1 MNKIN
6 KVLFI
11 LMLVI
16 AVSVIGNQAYAQPT
30 ISGGS
35 GGSQPGFSGGPLGG
49 PLTDTPDVPFD
60 GGLSLVLLAAGAGY
74 GSKKVKKTSPVVG

>member
-1 MNKIN
+1 MNKIQR
-6 KVLFI
+6 VLFVM
-11 LMLVI
+11 MLVTT
-16 AVSVIGNQAYAQPT
+16 VSVISNKVIAQPT

-60 GGLSLVLLAAGAGY
+60 GGLSLILLAAGAGF
-74 GSKKVKKTSPVVG
+74 GSKKVKTTPLVK

>member
-1 MNKIN
+1 MNKIQKVLIVMLLIITVSVSSN
-6 KVLFI
+6 KV
-11 LMLVI
+11 
-16 AVSVIGNQAYAQPT
+16 QAQPT

-60 GGLSLVLLAAGAGY
+60 GGLSLILLAAGAGF
-74 GSKKVKKTSPVVG
+74 GSKKVKDSKENI

>member
-1 MNKIN
+1 MNKIQ

-11 LMLVI
+11 MMLVI
-16 AVSVIGNQAYAQPT
+16 AISVIGNKVIAQPT

-35 GGSQPGFSGGPLGG
+35 GGSQPGFNGGPLGG

-60 GGLSLVLLAAGAGY
+60 GGLSLILLAAGAGM
-74 GSKKVKKTSPVVG
+74 GSKKVKAAANK